1 MKGETKTGETASGPS
16 PDAPQASPSAKIVKL
31 LVPTDFSPE
40 SRKALQYGAAVARKF
55 HAQLHIVHVSEIDY
69 AIPGPALLGADP
81 FTSDTEEA
89 RQLKQEL
96 AAEAGEG
103 ITPTFHGRTGRAYD
117 QICRFARE
125 LKADLIVL
133 ATHGRTG
140 LKRFVLGSNAE
151 RVVQHSS
158 SPVLIVRQRERE
170 ILTDGR
176 LHLGTILVTTDF
188 SESSAQALSY
198 AITMARQFNSRLIVF
213 HSFAVPPIT
222 PPDHS
227 GPQRAGPTADEIKA
241 TAEEQMRS
249 FIGGGDFSGVQFETQ
264 IHSGSAAQEICG
276 QAERQN
282 VDLIVTSTHGRTGL
296 WHVLIGS
303 VAEHIVRYAHSPVL
317 VVPTR
322 ELSAKREREGGKDEA
337 SQKERP

>member
-1 MKGETKTGETASGPS
+1 MKGETKKEDDAAAPS
-16 PDAPQASPSAKIVKL
+16 KDASPAAPAAKIVKV
-31 LVPTDFSPE
+31 LVPTDFSPA

-89 RQLKQEL
+89 RRLKQEL
-96 AAEAGEG
+96 AAEVGEG
-103 ITPTFHGRTGRAYD
+103 LTPTFHGRTGRAFD

-140 LKRFVLGSNAE
+140 LKRIVLGSNAE

-158 SPVLIVRQRERE
+158 SPVLIVRERERE

-176 LHLGTILVTTDF
+176 LHLGAILVTTDF

-198 AITMARQFNSRLIVF
+198 AITLARQFNSKLIVF

-227 GPQRAGPTADEIKA
+227 GPERPGPTADEIKA
-241 TAEEQMRS
+241 AAKEQMRT
-249 FIGGGDFSGVQFETQ
+249 FIGGTDFDGVEFETQ
-264 IHSGSAAQEICG
+264 IHPGSAAEKICE

-322 ELSAKREREGGKDEA
+322 DLFSGTTA
-337 SQKERP
+337 